1 MKNDERTN
9 YKKCKPDVLYEA
21 RKIVIK
27 MWKKDHSVKEIA
39 EITGFTTNTVY
50 ITIRKYKAGGMNALK
65 PKKRGIK
72 TGENRTLSSEQEKE
86 VIKMITEKNPDQLR
100 LKCCLWTRYAVQELI
115 KEHYG
120 ITMPIC
126 TVGEYLRRWGFSA
139 LQKLHGKPR
148 RKPSEHLCSRC
159 RNWILSPGLTKNSG

>member
-1 MKNDERTN
+1 MKNDERKN

-72 TGENRTLSSEQEKE
+72 TGENRTLSSEQEKRSHQ
-86 VIKMITEKNPDQLR
+86 NDNR
-100 LKCCLWTRYAVQELI
+100 
-115 KEHYG
+115 KE
-120 ITMPIC
+120 P
-126 TVGEYLRRWGFSA
+126 
-139 LQKLHGKPR
+139 
-148 RKPSEHLCSRC
+148 
-159 RNWILSPGLTKNSG
+159 